1 MKPIRLLVVAFLASA
16 CSGPSASQP
25 ETTTDVALQEG
36 ARKTS
41 TDPEVNPDA
50 AAMAEFKARVDAY
63 ADLHKRLATGDAKQ
77 KETADPAKLNAR
89 TDALTA
95 KVQAARVD
103 AKHGD
108 IFTPEIRPVFRRLL
122 APKLKGADG
131 RDVKAVLKDDSPAP
145 GTVPFKV
152 NAKYPDS
159 QPLPTVP
166 ANVLI
171 TLPPLPE
178 PLEYRIVGQ
187 HLLLLDTSADL
198 IVDYILNAIT
208 T

>member
-1 MKPIRLLVVAFLASA
+1 MKPIRLLAVVFLASA
-16 CSGPSASQP
+16 CSAPSATEPQ
-25 ETTTDVALQEG
+25 TTTDVALQEG

-41 TDPEVNPDA
+41 TDPDVNPDA
-50 AAMAEFKARVDAY
+50 AARSEFKARVEAY
-63 ADLHKRLATGDAKQ
+63 ADLHKRLATGEARQ
-77 KETADPAKLNAR
+77 KETDDPAKINAR
-89 TDALTA
+89 SDALTA
-95 KVQAARVD
+95 KVQAARAD

-122 APKLKGADG
+122 APKIQGTTGSDI
-131 RDVKAVLKDDSPAP
+131 KAVLKDDAPAP
-145 GTVPFKV
+145 GSVPFKV